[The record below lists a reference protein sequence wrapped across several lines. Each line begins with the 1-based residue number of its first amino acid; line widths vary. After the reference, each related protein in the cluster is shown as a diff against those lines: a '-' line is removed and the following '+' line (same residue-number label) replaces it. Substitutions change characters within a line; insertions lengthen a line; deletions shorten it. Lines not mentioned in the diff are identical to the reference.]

1 MAFMT
6 PSCASGYD
14 RMDDLERSSE
24 ETSAQETKAGKF
36 SSLGRRLVMATLLF
50 CLLFTLAMVSLRTWI
65 AWESNLADMNSEL
78 VLIDQVFQ
86 NTLSHAI
93 WEMDRE
99 SLNKQLASVASAAP
113 VGRVVLN
120 IPRPGQ
126 SAEVIEL
133 KRYADTASDKAPVLH
148 RQLVAQPYAGAHEI
162 VGELTIE
169 GDANLL
175 RERLWGE
182 ARGIVITQVIQSL
195 LLAGLIMTMFN
206 RLVTVHVV
214 HIARH
219 LGELAPQ
226 SLGNHLRLQRSTRRQ
241 DELSLLES
249 QVNELQDNL
258 HAHLERQR
266 SDELAIAS
274 SRDHLAELVEARTA
288 QLKAANQSLEALSRH
303 DALTG
308 LANRRYFDE
317 LKDVEFRRAMR
328 HKTPL
333 AVLMCDVDFF
343 KFYNDTYGHMLG
355 DECLKQVA
363 ETLRGVFGRSGELA
377 ARIGGEEFVVVLPNI
392 NAEQAVN
399 AAQRLR
405 SSLAARELPHSGSTV
420 SPFVT
425 LSIGVAE
432 LDPQTMDH
440 FDQLLQR
447 ADQALYRA
455 KSQGRN
461 RVAL

>member
-1 MAFMT
+1 MAYMT

-14 RMDDLERSSE
+14 NMEPLEPSSQD
-24 ETSAQETKAGKF
+24 AQGKRF
-36 SSLGRRLVMATLLF
+36 SSLGRRLVQATLLF
-50 CLLFTLAMVSLRTWI
+50 CLLFTLVMVSLRTWM
-65 AWESNLADMNSEL
+65 AWESSLAEMNSEL
-78 VLIDQVFQ
+78 VLIDQVFRD
-86 NTLSHAI
+86 TLSYAI

-99 SLNKQLASVASAAP
+99 SLNKQLASVGSAAP

-120 IPRPGQ
+120 IVRPGQ
-126 SAEVIEL
+126 SPEVIEL
-133 KRYADTASDKAPVLH
+133 KRYTDATSDSAPVLR
-148 RQLVAQPYAGAHEI
+148 RQLVAQPYAGANEV

-169 GDANLL
+169 GDEYLL
-175 RERLWGE
+175 RSRLWGE
-182 ARGIVITQVIQSL
+182 ARSIVITQLIQSL

-219 LGELAPQ
+219 LGKLAPQ
-226 SLGNHLRLQRSTRRQ
+226 TLGKHLKLQRSVRSQ

-258 HAHLERQR
+258 HAHLQRQR
-266 SDELAIAS
+266 SDELAIAA
-274 SRDHLAELVEARTA
+274 SRDQLADLVEARTA

-317 LKDVEFRRAMR
+317 LKEMEFRRAVR
-328 HKTPL
+328 HETPL

-343 KFYNDTYGHMLG
+343 KLYNDTYGHMQG

-363 ETLRGVFGRSGELA
+363 QTLKGVFGRSGELA
-377 ARIGGEEFVVVLPNI
+377 ARVGGEEFVVLLPNI
-392 NAEQAVN
+392 DAKQAYE

-405 SSLAARELPHSGSTV
+405 ISLAARELPHSGSTV

-440 FDQLLQR
+440 FDQLLHR

-455 KSQGRN
+455 KSLGRN
-461 RVAL
+461 HVAL

>member
-1 MAFMT
+1 M
-6 PSCASGYD
+6 
-14 RMDDLERSSE
+14 
-24 ETSAQETKAGKF
+24 
-36 SSLGRRLVMATLLF
+36 
-50 CLLFTLAMVSLRTWI
+50 
-65 AWESNLADMNSEL
+65 AWESNLAEMTSEL
-78 VLIDQVFQ
+78 ALIDQVFQ
-86 NTLSHAI
+86 DTLTHAI
-93 WEMDRE
+93 WEMDRD

-113 VGRVVLN
+113 VGRVSVN
-120 IPRPGQ
+120 IPRSGQ
-126 SAEVIEL
+126 ASEVLEL
-133 KRYADTASDKAPVLH
+133 KRYAETTPGDAPILR
-148 RQLVAQPYAGAHEI
+148 RQLVAQPYAGAREV

-169 GDANLL
+169 GDSDLL
-175 RERLWGE
+175 WSRLWGE
-182 ARGIVITQVIQSL
+182 TRTIVLTQVIQSL
-195 LLAGLIMTMFN
+195 LLAGLIMTVFN

-219 LGELAPQ
+219 LGKLAPRT
-226 SLGNHLRLQRSTRRQ
+226 LGKHLKLQRSVRRQ
-241 DELSLLES
+241 DELGLLES

-266 SDELAIAS
+266 SDELAIAA
-274 SRDHLAELVEARTA
+274 SRDHLADLVEARTA
-288 QLKAANQSLEALSRH
+288 QLKAANQALEALSRH

-317 LKDVEFRRAMR
+317 LKEVEFRRAVR
-328 HKTPL
+328 HGTPL

-343 KFYNDTYGHMLG
+343 KLYNDAYGHLRG

-363 ETLRGVFGRSGELA
+363 ETLKGVFGRSGELA
-377 ARIGGEEFVVVLPNI
+377 ARIGGEEFAVLLPNI
-392 NAEQAVN
+392 DARQAYN
-399 AAQRLR
+399 AAQRLCI
-405 SSLAARELPHSGSTV
+405 SVAARELPHSESAV

-455 KSQGRN
+455 KSLGRN
-461 RVAL
+461 QVAL

>member
-1 MAFMT
+1 MA
-6 PSCASGYD
+6 GNLD
-14 RMDDLERSSE
+14 GSSE
-24 ETSAQETKAGKF
+24 ESPGNSF
-36 SSLGRRLVMATLLF
+36 SSLGRRLVQATLLF
-50 CLLFTLAMVSLRTWI
+50 CLLFTVAMVSLRTWM
-65 AWESNLADMNSEL
+65 AWESNLAEMNSEL

-99 SLNKQLASVASAAP
+99 SLNTQLASVSRAAP

-120 IPRPGQ
+120 ILRPGQ
-126 SAEVIEL
+126 SPEVIEL
-133 KRYADTASDKAPVLH
+133 RRNANATLDKAPILH
-148 RQLVAQPYAGAHEI
+148 RQLVVQPYAGAHEI
-162 VGELTIE
+162 VGTLTIE

-175 RERLWGE
+175 LERLWDE
-182 ARGIVITQVIQSL
+182 ARSIVITQVIQSL

-219 LGELAPQ
+219 LGGLAPQ
-226 SLGNHLRLQRSTRRQ
+226 TLGNHLKLQRSVRRQ
-241 DELSLLES
+241 DELGLLES

-317 LKDVEFRRAMR
+317 LKDVEFRRAQR

-355 DECLKQVA
+355 DECLKKVA
-363 ETLRGVFGRSGELA
+363 ETLRGTFGRSGELA
-377 ARIGGEEFVVVLPNI
+377 ARVGGEEFVVILPNTD
-392 NAEQAVN
+392 AKQAYT
-399 AAQRLR
+399 AALRLCA
-405 SSLAARELPHSGSTV
+405 SLAARELPHSTSPV

-440 FDQLLQR
+440 FDQLLHC
-447 ADQALYRA
+447 ADQGLYRA